1 MSIKEPRHPLYIA
14 FLAVMVL
21 MLLIGLFLLIYGSL
35 HNGIPMPSLPGDLL
49 RAQAARLFHG

>member
-1 MSIKEPRHPLYIA
+1 MAIKEPRHPLYIA